1 MTDTKDKKYR
11 LGLDLGTNSIGWAAV
26 NLDAQ
31 GHPCGVLDMGVRI
44 FPDGRNST
52 DKTSNAVAR
61 RTARGQR
68 RRRDRYL
75 MRRGELIQALV
86 EFGLMPPDPEARK
99 ELQHLDPYSLRARA
113 LDQSLR
119 PFELGRA
126 LFHLDQRRGF
136 KSNRK
141 SVSEEADEK
150 KKIGAAIEG
159 LRRRIEESGTRT
171 LGEFLARRHA
181 QRETVRARE
190 ELGLYPDRTMYQEEF
205 DKIRQEQEEH
215 HTLSPDQ
222 WDILRNIIFYQR
234 PLQPVEPGW
243 CQFEFESRK
252 KRAARALPIFQEF
265 RILQEVNNLK
275 VQISS
280 EPERSLN
287 QEEREGVL
295 QRLRSGSDFAFERPN
310 TGLKSS
316 QSLPSDVNF
325 NLARGGRKKI
335 QCDEVT
341 RLLKQKELFSSRWRN
356 LSLEERNEIVGTL
369 LNTEEPETIQHKAV
383 KEWGLTESQAIAV
396 ANVSLPTG
404 YGDLSER
411 AIRKILPH
419 LEKGRIY
426 SEAVTDAGYSHHSDF
441 RSSAALDR
449 LPYYGKV
456 LERDAVGANPTKDSH
471 KDGEEAR
478 YGRFPNPTVHIGLNQ
493 LRRVVN
499 RLIEVYGKPEEIA
512 IELAR
517 DLKSNLEQRRHY
529 EQEGRKNEER
539 NQRHTECLEAAGEKP
554 THALFRK
561 LRLWEEQ
568 KQGAVCVCPYTG
580 RTLSFAMV
588 VSNQTQV
595 DHILPFSRTWDDS
608 MANKVVCIAAA
619 NRAKGNRSPYEAFGK
634 EILTRTA
641 NFRPNKRWRFGP
653 DAMERF
659 EQEDRFLARQ
669 LNETSYFSRTA
680 RAYLSHLY
688 NEKGEGHQ
696 RVWATPGRLTD
707 LLRRAWGLKGIL
719 RADTGESV
727 RKQRDDHRHHAIDA
741 FVVANTTEGL
751 LQRFARAAASSH
763 HTAVERLA
771 CLAPPPWEGFHS
783 EQLRPILDRLV
794 VSYKPDH
801 GMRCIKE
808 LTAFKEK
815 SELKAVRDQAM
826 REALIKLWDQVE
838 SEIQTKGG
846 SASETPGR
854 FAERAANEG
863 VPLGESRHTV
873 RRVSIQG
880 QTTGQL
886 HNETAYGLVELSE
899 DGPSRVV
906 RRKKLSAL
914 KRKSELNAVRD
925 PDMRKALIELWD
937 QTKTDILAQGG
948 KASETLA
955 RFAER
960 AANEGVLLGERRQTV
975 RRVRVCEQETVIP
988 IRDQA
993 GKPYKGYKRDGNEF
1007 ADVWQIRDGSWK
1019 MVIVPRFEANQ
1030 PDFDLEKFRPTD
1042 KSGRKDP
1049 TAKRLTRLYK
1059 NDMGAIGEGE
1069 ERRIVHVRH
1078 MGTKTDRGPYVVLDD
1093 HKEANVDRRR
1103 RRGEI
1108 KEISYNAR
1116 KLQRNG
1122 FRKVG
1127 VDEIGRVLDPGP
1139 PRP

>member
-1 MTDTKDKKYR
+1 MTDTKDRKYR

-141 SVSEEADEK
+141 SGSVEADEK

-159 LRRRIEESGTRT
+159 LRRRIEESGART

-215 HTLSPDQ
+215 NTLSPDQ

-243 CQFEFESRK
+243 CQFEYESRQ
-252 KRAARALPIFQEF
+252 KRAPRASPIFQEF
-265 RILQEVNNLK
+265 RMLQEVNNLK

-287 QEEREGVL
+287 QEEREGIL
-295 QRLRSGSDFAFERPN
+295 QRLRSGLDFAFERPN

-316 QSLPSDVNF
+316 QSLPSDVRF

-341 RLLKQKELFSSRWRN
+341 RLLKKKGFFGSRWGN

-369 LNTEEPETIQHKAV
+369 LNTEEPEAIQRKAV
-383 KEWGLTESQAIAV
+383 KEWGLTESQAKAV
-396 ANVSLPTG
+396 ADVYLPTG
-404 YGDLSER
+404 YGDLSEK

-419 LEKGRIY
+419 LVKGRIY

-456 LERDAVGANPTKDSH
+456 LERDAVGADPTKDPH

-499 RLIEVYGKPEEIA
+499 RLIDVYGKPEVIA
-512 IELAR
+512 VELAR
-517 DLKSNLEQRRHY
+517 DLKSNRDQLRRYQQEQRN
-529 EQEGRKNEER
+529 GRER
-539 NQRHTECLEAAGEKP
+539 NQRFTEMLEKSGQNP
-554 THALFRK
+554 SPDMFRK

-580 RTLSFAMV
+580 DTLSFAKV
-588 VSNQTQV
+588 TSSQTEV
-595 DHILPFSRTWDDS
+595 DHILPFSKTLDDS

-619 NRAKGNRSPYEAFGK
+619 NRDKGDRSPYEAFGHNQMGYDYQK
-634 EILTRTA
+634 ILDATA
-641 NFRPNKRWRFGP
+641 EFPPNKRWRFRE
-653 DAMERF
+653 DAM
-659 EQEDRFLARQ
+659 DRFAEEEIFLDRQ
-669 LNETSYFSRTA
+669 LNETRYLSRTA
-680 RAYLSHLY
+680 RSYLAHLY
-688 NEKGEGHQ
+688 DEQGEGRRH
-696 RVWATPGRLTD
+696 VMATPGHLTA
-707 LLRRAWGLKGIL
+707 LLRRAWGLQGIL
-719 RADTGESV
+719 RADADTGEIL

-741 FVVANTTEGL
+741 FVVANTTQGL
-751 LQRFARAAASSH
+751 LHQFARAAASNH

-771 CLAPPPWEGFHS
+771 SLVPCPWQGFHLD
-783 EQLRPILDRLV
+783 QLRPILDRLV

-801 GMRCIKE
+801 GTR
-808 LTAFKEK
+808 
-815 SELKAVRDQAM
+815 
-826 REALIKLWDQVE
+826 
-838 SEIQTKGG
+838 
-846 SASETPGR
+846 
-854 FAERAANEG
+854 G
-863 VPLGESRHTV
+863 V
-873 RRVSIQG
+873 QG
-880 QTTGQL
+880 KTTGQL

-899 DGPSRVV
+899 DGPSQVV
-906 RRKKLSAL
+906 RRKKLSTFKKKTEL
-914 KRKSELNAVRD
+914 KAVRD
-925 PDMRKALIELWD
+925 PTLRKALTELW
-937 QTKTDILAQGG
+937 QQVESDIQAEGG
-948 KASETLA
+948 KASEAPA
-955 RFAER
+955 RFAEQ
-960 AANEGVLLGERRQTV
+960 AANIGVPLESGRQTV
-975 RRVRVCEQETVIP
+975 RRVRILEKQSVIP
-988 IRDQA
+988 IKDHA
-993 GKPYKGYKRDGNEF
+993 GRPYKGYIRGGNEF
-1007 ADVWQIRDGSWK
+1007 ADVWRMRDVSWK
-1019 MVIVPRFEANQ
+1019 IVIVPRFEANQ